1 MERDTRRLAIVSVGL
16 GICVATLMPA
26 QAGLIDTFR
35 QSGLPWRCIMSA
47 SRVFSVFDVG
57 QNILLYLP
65 LGFLLGSDAD
75 KAPGKSPKQAACL
88 CLFLSGAIEF
98 AQAWIPGRFP
108 SVWDVAFN
116 ALGAGLGAWMA
127 VRMGLGTKPVSPVL
141 HS

>member
-1 MERDTRRLAIVSVGL
+1 M
-16 GICVATLMPA
+16 
-26 QAGLIDTFR
+26 
-35 QSGLPWRCIMSA
+35 PWRSIVNA
-47 SRVFSVFDVG
+47 SHVFSVFDVG

-75 KAPGKSPKQAACL
+75 EGPGKSPRQAAFS
-88 CLFLSGAIEF
+88 CLFLSAAIEF

-127 VRMGLGTKPVSPVL
+127 IRVGFGAKPASPVL